1 MDKTKIKYL
10 VGIYAAAMC
19 IMGMLVPV
27 PIVASVA
34 AAFPNENIAAV
45 QMIIGIIPLMMALSA
60 MLVSSQLASR
70 VSKKKTTLVGH
81 IIVMLA
87 GASVL
92 VFHDSLGQVL
102 AASAV
107 MGLGL
112 GAVQNSTDA
121 LIADYFGGKQRSF
134 VMGIYSTFVALGGII
149 WTMVS
154 GILGSAEWF
163 HSYAAYFIMIIFIV
177 IEAVCLP
184 EGHLEPKRKVNV
196 FANMPKEVAIITLM
210 SFVFVLTFQL
220 FSSNVS
226 LLVVGRGF
234 GGTVEAGLASTVMT
248 VAGIAAG
255 LLVGPLFAKFK
266 NLAMPIAWGVTLV
279 GLGLT
284 LVAPAFMVL
293 CVAGFVVALGKET
306 YVPLEGIF
314 AAGNSA
320 PEGRAFNLAIGMAGI
335 NFGMALSPIVF
346 EAVTSPFGATI
357 DQKFI
362 AGMIVCAACVVFG
375 AIKYR
380 KLTPAQLA
388 EAEKMATGGEAE

>member
-45 QMIIGIIPLMMALSA
+45 QMIIGIIPLMMAVSA

-81 IIVMLA
+81 VIVMLA

-92 VFHDSLGQVL
+92 VFHDSLAQVL

-163 HSYAAYFIMIIFIV
+163 HSYAAYFIMIVFIV

-184 EGHLEPKRKVNV
+184 EGHLEPRRKVNV
-196 FANMPKEVAIITLM
+196 FANMPKEVAIITVM

-266 NLAMPIAWGVTLV
+266 NLSMPIAW
-279 GLGLT
+279 
-284 LVAPAFMVL
+284 
-293 CVAGFVVALGKET
+293 GKET
-306 YVPLEGIF
+306 YVPLEGNF

-362 AGMIVCAACVVFG
+362 AGIIVCAACVVFG

-388 EAEKMATGGEAE
+388 EAEKMAASGEAE

>member
-1 MDKTKIKYL
+1 M
-10 VGIYAAAMC
+10 
-19 IMGMLVPV
+19 
-27 PIVASVA
+27 
-34 AAFPNENIAAV
+34 
-45 QMIIGIIPLMMALSA
+45 
-60 MLVSSQLASR
+60 
-70 VSKKKTTLVGH
+70 
-81 IIVMLA
+81 
-87 GASVL
+87 
-92 VFHDSLGQVL
+92 
-102 AASAV
+102 
-107 MGLGL
+107 
-112 GAVQNSTDA
+112 QNSTDA

-163 HSYAAYFIMIIFIV
+163 HSYAAYFIMIVFIV

-196 FANMPKEVAIITLM
+196 FANMPKEVAIITVM

-266 NLAMPIAWGVTLV
+266 NLSMPIAWGVTLV

-306 YVPLEGIF
+306 YVPLEGNF

-388 EAEKMATGGEAE
+388 EAEKMAASGEAE

>member
-112 GAVQNSTDA
+112 GAVQNSTGRSYRGLLWRKAA
-121 LIADYFGGKQRSF
+121 LVCHGYLLHFCCTGRHYLDDGFRH
-134 VMGIYSTFVALGGII
+134 LGFCRVVPQLCG
-149 WTMVS
+149 V
-154 GILGSAEWF
+154 LHHDHF
-163 HSYAAYFIMIIFIV
+163 HRDRG
-177 IEAVCLP
+177 CLP
-184 EGHLEPKRKVNV
+184 
-196 FANMPKEVAIITLM
+196 
-210 SFVFVLTFQL
+210 S
-220 FSSNVS
+220 
-226 LLVVGRGF
+226 
-234 GGTVEAGLASTVMT
+234 
-248 VAGIAAG
+248 
-255 LLVGPLFAKFK
+255 
-266 NLAMPIAWGVTLV
+266 
-279 GLGLT
+279 
-284 LVAPAFMVL
+284 
-293 CVAGFVVALGKET
+293 
-306 YVPLEGIF
+306 
-314 AAGNSA
+314 
-320 PEGRAFNLAIGMAGI
+320 
-335 NFGMALSPIVF
+335 
-346 EAVTSPFGATI
+346 
-357 DQKFI
+357 
-362 AGMIVCAACVVFG
+362 
-375 AIKYR
+375 
-380 KLTPAQLA
+380 
-388 EAEKMATGGEAE
+388 

>member
-112 GAVQNSTDA
+112 GAVQNSTA
-121 LIADYFGGKQRSF
+121 LLSR
-134 VMGIYSTFVALGGII
+134 
-149 WTMVS
+149 
-154 GILGSAEWF
+154 
-163 HSYAAYFIMIIFIV
+163 
-177 IEAVCLP
+177 
-184 EGHLEPKRKVNV
+184 
-196 FANMPKEVAIITLM
+196 ITLAE
-210 SFVFVLTFQL
+210 
-220 FSSNVS
+220 SSARLS
-226 LLVVGRGF
+226 W
-234 GGTVEAGLASTVMT
+234 ASTP
-248 VAGIAAG
+248 
-255 LLVGPLFAKFK
+255 LLLHWA
-266 NLAMPIAWGVTLV
+266 
-279 GLGLT
+279 
-284 LVAPAFMVL
+284 
-293 CVAGFVVALGKET
+293 
-306 YVPLEGIF
+306 
-314 AAGNSA
+314 
-320 PEGRAFNLAIGMAGI
+320 
-335 NFGMALSPIVF
+335 ALSGRWFPASWVLPSGST
-346 EAVTSPFGATI
+346 AMRRTSS
-357 DQKFI
+357 
-362 AGMIVCAACVVFG
+362 
-375 AIKYR
+375 
-380 KLTPAQLA
+380 
-388 EAEKMATGGEAE
+388 

>member
-102 AASAV
+102 AASA
-107 MGLGL
+107 
-112 GAVQNSTDA
+112 
-121 LIADYFGGKQRSF
+121 
-134 VMGIYSTFVALGGII
+134 
-149 WTMVS
+149 
-154 GILGSAEWF
+154 EWF

-210 SFVFVLTFQL
+210 SFVFALTFQL

-306 YVPLEGIF
+306 YVPLEGNF

-388 EAEKMATGGEAE
+388 EAEKMAAQGEAE